1 MKVTK
6 KEIAECKGR
15 IDSLGSMIVD
25 LKGEIWD
32 EMYSLVK
39 KHVGR
44 RTIVVGEFPDQREIR
59 CNPELET
66 RTKKSWDEVWT
77 PFEDFDDE
85 FMYKVFEELFGPVE
99 DQR

>member
-1 MKVTK
+1 MKVTE
-6 KEIAECKGR
+6 KEIEAAKDEIRCIKGQ
-15 IDSLGSMIVD
+15 IED
-25 LKGEIWD
+25 LRGNIWSK
-32 EMYSLVK
+32 MYELVK

-44 RTIVVGEFPDQREIR
+44 RTVVVGEFPDQREIR

-66 RTKKSWDEVWT
+66 RTKRSWDKGWT
-77 PFEDFDDE
+77 PFEEFDDE